1 MPVKE
6 VLPMR
11 DMRRCLAALLIL
23 AMTLAICFAAAEEAA
38 EPVQKVVEELGEI
51 DLPVEVAVPEAPA
64 EEPVSE
70 DVPMTAPAPEAPPVE
85 QSAPVEE
92 APAEEPVSVDE
103 CAVAAPAGFPDSLV
117 LGVKEQFALNGTL
130 LSGGQGVAYASSRS
144 KIASVDENGV
154 VTARKR
160 GSAVITVYL
169 GETPLGTCAVT
180 VAKAPKKLTFPDK
193 AIVLSA
199 GQARPYPAALPKGS
213 AGAVA
218 YVSDDPGVLAVDA
231 AGNLYGVS
239 GGSATL
245 TAKTYNGRQAS
256 CAVRVLGG
264 PAPTW
269 VALNQSSVALPVK
282 GTCQLSASFDAGS
295 DAILTFSSSN
305 SKLVS
310 VSDTG
315 LVTAKKA
322 GQATITV
329 ATHNG
334 LTASCAV
341 QVYIAP
347 KKVSLNTKKV
357 TLNLN
362 DGFQLI
368 ATLTKNSVS
377 DLTWTSD
384 NPGVVS
390 VDGNGLLAA
399 NNPGTANVTVTT
411 TNGKRAVCKVT
422 VNSASGATGEG
433 NVVFQQDT
441 ETLKVKIVD
450 DHGMILAYVWAAD
463 PVHQLRK
470 FYMNAKTE
478 DIMKTA
484 VAKNGLQ
491 DKLVIGFNCSPPCN
505 DKYCSGWNKHSRYR
519 LKEPSPLL
527 ITNGEVLAKEPNDV
541 YTGMYIY
548 WMDGAGWLHAT
559 DRTLDQYTVDERRS
573 LYQSIIDSGASNTSI
588 WRPILIRD
596 YQPVPFTEKFLKK
609 TGWKQKK
616 HALCQIDAHNF
627 IVVTSSNKGLMDYP
641 HFQSY
646 LMSLGVR
653 TAIEFDAG
661 ASSSFMYKARGAE
674 KFYKFVSG
682 RPNTTMM
689 YFTE

>member
-1 MPVKE
+1 
-6 VLPMR
+6 MR
-11 DMRRCLAALLIL
+11 DMRRWLAALLAL
-23 AMTLAICFAAAEEAA
+23 ALLALCAAAAEEAA
-38 EPVQKVVEELGEI
+38 EPVQEVVAELGEI
-51 DLPVEVAVPEAPA
+51 DLPVDVAAPEAPA
-64 EEPVSE
+64 EEPAQA
-70 DVPMTAPAPEAPPVE
+70 DAPMAAPAPEAPPVE
-85 QSAPVEE
+85 E
-92 APAEEPVSVDE
+92 APAEEPPAANE
-103 CAVAAPAGFPDSLV
+103 CAVAAPAGFPESLV
-117 LGVKEQFALNGTL
+117 LGVKEQFALNGML
-130 LSGGQGVAYASSRS
+130 LSGGQGVVYASSKP

-160 GSAVITVYL
+160 GAAVITVYL

-199 GQARPYPAALPKGS
+199 GQVRPYPAVLPKGS

-218 YVSDDPGVLAVDA
+218 YASDNPGVLSVDA
-231 AGNLYGVS
+231 AGNLCGVS

-245 TAKTYNGRQAS
+245 TATAYNGRQAS

-269 VALNQSSVALPVK
+269 VALDQSSVMLPVK
-282 GTCQLSASFDAGS
+282 GTCQLSASFDAGC

-310 VSDTG
+310 VSDAG

-322 GQATITV
+322 GQATVTV

-334 LTASCAV
+334 LTATCAV
-341 QVYIAP
+341 QVYIEP
-347 KKVSLNTKKV
+347 KKVSLNTRKV
-357 TLNLN
+357 TLNQN

-377 DLTWTSD
+377 TLTWASD

-390 VDGNGLLAA
+390 VDANGLLAA
-399 NNPGTANVTVTT
+399 INPGTANVSVTT
-411 TNGKRAVCKVT
+411 ANGKRAVCKVT
-422 VNSASGATGEG
+422 VNSGSGATGVG

-441 ETLKVKIVD
+441 DTLKVKIVD

-478 DIMKTA
+478 DIMKAA
-484 VAKNGLQ
+484 VANNGLK

-527 ITNGEVLAKEPNDV
+527 ITNGEVLANEPNDV
-541 YTGMYIY
+541 YAGMYIY

-573 LYQSIIDSGASNTSI
+573 LYQSIIDSGASNTAI

-609 TGWKQKK
+609 TGWRQKK
-616 HALCQIDAHNF
+616 HALCQIDANNF

-641 HFQSY
+641 QFQRY
-646 LMSLGVR
+646 LLGLGVR